1 MIGEFMS
8 KHHLLAI
15 DSGNTAIK
23 WGLHDGDRWVTRGV
37 TLQSERMTLTQAW
50 IKLPVPS
57 SIVVSNVA
65 GLSAVKDL
73 ESLLTLWQVKPKWIT
88 AQTSQCGIRNCYS
101 SPGQLGCD
109 RWAALIAAW
118 CILREGCLVINVG
131 TAMTIDALTDKG
143 EFIGGI
149 IVPGLELMKQTLASR
164 IDALSF
170 SAQGS
175 FQDFPNNTENALYSG
190 AIHALAGSLERM
202 YDRLLGYLNQQGIPT
217 ILSGGDA
224 ALLSAHIRVPHRVVN
239 NLVLEGL
246 VVISRESS

>member
-1 MIGEFMS
+1 
-8 KHHLLAI
+8 LA
-15 DSGNTAIK
+15 
-23 WGLHDGDRWVTRGV
+23 V
-37 TLQSERMTLTQAW
+37 TQAW

-57 SIVVSNVA
+57 SIIVSNVA
-65 GLSAVKDL
+65 GLSAAKDL
-73 ESLLTLWQVKPKWIT
+73 ESLLTLWEVQPKWIT
-88 AQTSQCGIRNCYS
+88 AQTSQCGVRNCYS

-170 SAQGS
+170 LAQGS

-202 YDRLLGYLNQQGIPT
+202 YDRLMVYLNKQGISA

-246 VVISRESS
+246 VAISRESS

>member
-1 MIGEFMS
+1 MVGEFLS
-8 KHHLLAI
+8 KRYLLVI

-23 WGLHDGDRWVTRGV
+23 WGLHDGDRWVARGI
-37 TLQSERMTLTQAW
+37 TLQSERMTMTQAW

-57 SIVVSNVA
+57 SIIVSNVA
-65 GLSAVKDL
+65 GLSVVKDL
-73 ESLLTLWQVKPKWIT
+73 ESLLTLWPVQPKWIT
-88 AQTSQCGIRNCYS
+88 TQASQCGVRNCYS
-101 SPGQLGCD
+101 NPGQLGCD

-118 CILREGCLVINVG
+118 YILRQGCLVINVG
-131 TAMTIDALTDKG
+131 TAMTVDALTDTG
-143 EFIGGI
+143 EFVGGI
-149 IVPGLELMKQTLASR
+149 IVPGLGLMKQTLASR

-170 SAQGS
+170 LASGS

-190 AIHALAGSLERM
+190 VIHALAGSLERM
-202 YDRLLGYLNQQGIPT
+202 YDRLLVYLNKQGIPA

-239 NLVLEGL
+239 DLVLEGL